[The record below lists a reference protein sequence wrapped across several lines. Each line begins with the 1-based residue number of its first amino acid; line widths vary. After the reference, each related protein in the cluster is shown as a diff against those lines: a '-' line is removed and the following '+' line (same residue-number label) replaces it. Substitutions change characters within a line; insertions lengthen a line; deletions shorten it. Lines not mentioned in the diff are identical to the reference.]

1 MSTTLDLT
9 ICVSGF
15 VFSVSIVRSL
25 SFSLR
30 NANTNLNIDFL
41 KRPSLLISGSGTL
54 PKSRFQKKNN
64 NTELDLWASL
74 I

>member
-9 ICVSGF
+9 ICVSRF

-30 NANTNLNIDFL
+30 DTNTNNIVEGL
-41 KRPSLLISGSGTL
+41 
-54 PKSRFQKKNN
+54 
-64 NTELDLWASL
+64 E
-74 I
+74 

>member
-9 ICVSGF
+9 ICVSRF

-30 NANTNLNIDFL
+30 DTNTNNIVEGLESIRITRFL
-41 KRPSLLISGSGTL
+41 YANGITKR
-54 PKSRFQKKNN
+54 
-64 NTELDLWASL
+64 
-74 I
+74 